1 MLYGALEAGGTK
13 MVCAIGDEN
22 GHILEQISIPTE
34 LPHETIPKII
44 DYFRAKEIS
53 ALGIACFG
61 PIDLNRQSETY
72 GYILST
78 PKEGWRNYDIV
89 GEIGSALGIPVGFD
103 TDVNGSLLGEVTWGC
118 ARGLTDAIYLTIG
131 TGIGGGV
138 LSNGKLLHG
147 MLHPELG
154 HIMLPKSASDPGE
167 CVCPFH
173 DSCLEGLASGPSI
186 EKRWGKSGKELA
198 GDSKVWELEAEY
210 IGTALVNYCMTVSP
224 QKIIL
229 GGGVMHQ
236 EQLFPLIRK
245 VFKDKMAGY
254 IDTKLLQNLDEY
266 IVPASLNDD
275 QGIMGAVKL
284 AMDAVI

>member
-13 MVCAIGDEN
+13 MVCAVGDEN
-22 GHILEQISIPTE
+22 GRIMEQVSILTTTPE
-34 LPHETIPKII
+34 ETIPKII
-44 DYFRAKEIS
+44 DYFRAKEI
-53 ALGIACFG
+53 AAIGIACFG
-61 PIDLNRQSETY
+61 PIDLNRDSKTY

-78 PKEGWRNYDIV
+78 PKEGWRNYNIV

-118 ARGLTDAIYLTIG
+118 ARGLTDAIYLTVG

-138 LSNGKLLHG
+138 LSNGRLLHG

-154 HIMLPKSASDPGE
+154 HIIIPRSANDPGGS
-167 CVCPFH
+167 VCPFH

-198 GDSKVWELEAEY
+198 DRKEVWELEAEY
-210 IGTALVNYCMTVSP
+210 IGTALVNYCMTLSP

-236 EQLFPLIRK
+236 DQLFALIRV
-245 VFKDKMAGY
+245 VFTEKMSRY
-254 IDTKLLQNLDEY
+254 LNTELLENLDEY
-266 IVPASLNDD
+266 IVPASLDD
-275 QGIMGAVKL
+275 NQGIMGAIKL
-284 AMDAVI
+284 AIDTFK